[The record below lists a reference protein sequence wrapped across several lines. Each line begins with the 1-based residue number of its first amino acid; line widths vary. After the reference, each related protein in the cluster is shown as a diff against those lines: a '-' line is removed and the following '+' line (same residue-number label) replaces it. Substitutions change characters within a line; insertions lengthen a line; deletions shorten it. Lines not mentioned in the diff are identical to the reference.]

1 MFPQAIG
8 HNTYD
13 AMLDAFNESKQPGQT
28 FNDWFQQRLDARAS
42 DECDG
47 PNKAPVWIDED
58 DEDDDLMMVTA
69 PVKPPPTNPGGNL
82 FESLPSPEAG
92 EDPKQLVH
100 A

>member
-13 AMLDAFNESKQPGQT
+13 AMLDAFNDRKQTDLNFADWYQT
-28 FNDWFQQRLDARAS
+28 KLKARTNP
-42 DECDG
+42 ECDG

-58 DEDDDLMMVTA
+58 DDDDDLMMVTA
-69 PVKPPPTNPGGNL
+69 PIKPAPTNPGGNL
-82 FESLPSPEAG
+82 FESLPSPENG